1 MAIEQTDMDNIH
13 IVAAILT
20 LAQIVVYPVDDR
32 NQRLATHPED
42 DLMGLFSQ
50 TEQNLRRWFHQR

>member
-20 LAQIVVYPVDDR
+20 LAQIVVYPVDE
-32 NQRLATHPED
+32 QKPAFSHPPR
-42 DLMGLFSQ
+42 G
-50 TEQNLRRWFHQR
+50 